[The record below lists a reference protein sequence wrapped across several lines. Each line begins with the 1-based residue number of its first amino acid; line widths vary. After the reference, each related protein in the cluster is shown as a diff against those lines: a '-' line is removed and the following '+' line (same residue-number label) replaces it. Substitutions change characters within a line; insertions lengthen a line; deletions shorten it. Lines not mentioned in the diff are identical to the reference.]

1 MLAYQLD
8 LERDDFYADY
18 HPSLNFEAKV
28 KNMGTMSQELIQEGY
43 QTGLQAGIEAGRNQ
57 VLPQLEA
64 AKARTAKARTAK
76 ARTAEVVAEKDEI
89 AAEKT
94 NLSNQLRLTISALRA
109 QGASLESFSQLL
121 KTPIEALQSFLL
133 QDSPASK
140 PTLH

>member
-64 AKARTAKARTAK
+64 AK

>member
-43 QTGLQAGIEAGRNQ
+43 QTGLQAGIEASRNQ

-64 AKARTAKARTAK
+64 AK

>member
-64 AKARTAKARTAK
+64 AKARTAK